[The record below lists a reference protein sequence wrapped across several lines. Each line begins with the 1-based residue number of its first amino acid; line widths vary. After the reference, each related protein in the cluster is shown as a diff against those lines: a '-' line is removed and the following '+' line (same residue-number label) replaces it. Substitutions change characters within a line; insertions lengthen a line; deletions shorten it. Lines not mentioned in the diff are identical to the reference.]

1 MGRAG
6 IRAQEAA
13 GAPLTYGLK
22 TGKDH
27 LDDVGQYTLWRG
39 ITEVEE
45 RSDIP
50 NKDGSSYTCATWAS
64 QGYESCAV
72 WLDAVTMA
80 GLSTS
85 QSLQSHDLSALSTFS
100 SVPEGYGSL
109 WPTVGP
115 PNR

>member
-85 QSLQSHDLSALSTFS
+85 QSLQSHDLSALS
-100 SVPEGYGSL
+100 L
-109 WPTVGP
+109 KHI
-115 PNR
+115 